1 MPPPSLTPMKR
12 PHYQGVPKPK
22 SLRDV
27 PRYLKELL
35 GGFFQRFFYII
46 RLVWEAKPI
55 LMVAMVLFCI
65 LNGVLPVVGAYISAD
80 LVNEISVQLNL
91 APENVGGF
99 WANVRANFSLIF
111 LLLVMTFIHLFCTR
125 MLNRISHMVNTMAGE
140 IVANHIRL
148 KILHK
153 AKTVDMASF
162 DRPEFYEK
170 MENAN
175 REAGMRPLRI
185 IEATFNI
192 FSTLISCITFVVVLT
207 GLHPAAP
214 WVIIVLSVPTAIINY
229 MYRKKNF
236 HFMRFHSKERRE
248 MNYYSAVVV
257 DKDKA
262 KEMRIM
268 GLSDTFIDRYS
279 HTFGRYYRGLRRLIV
294 HECLWQVGVSLL
306 SLLGHCALFLL
317 VAYTVVYGQGRTLAE
332 YSLYTTALTSIS
344 GYVGTLITATAT
356 IYEGTLFIDNMIAFM
371 KEKRTVVPVTPT
383 PVIPKRHCPR
393 TIEFAHVS
401 CSYPW
406 TERDV
411 LHDVTMKFEA
421 GESVVLVGLNGA
433 GKTTLIKLM
442 TRLYDPTEGRIL
454 LDGIDLRE
462 YDTEA
467 LYDMFGIIF
476 QDFGKYAVSVREN
489 IAFGDIRRTAD
500 PQKVQAAAEQ
510 SDAGEFISNLPH
522 GMDTPLMRFFE
533 EDGIELSIG
542 QWQKLSV
549 ARAFYKDSDILIL
562 DEPTASLDA
571 LAEQQIY
578 DQFAGLSW
586 DKITVFVSHRLSS
599 ATTASKIVVLE
610 YGRLVEIGTH
620 KTLMAQKGKYYH
632 LFSTQAKRYRED
644 ADSEADVT

>member
-1 MPPPSLTPMKR
+1 MAKPSLTLMK
-12 PHYQGVPKPK
+12 HNNYQGVEKPK

-35 GGFFQRFFYII
+35 GGFFTRFFYIVK
-46 RLVWEAKPI
+46 LVWEAKPI
-55 LMVAMVLFCI
+55 LMMAMVLFCI
-65 LNGVLPVVGAYISAD
+65 LNGVLPVVGAFISAE
-80 LVNEISVQLNL
+80 LVNEISVQLHL
-91 APENVGGF
+91 SPANVGGF
-99 WANVRANFSLIF
+99 WQNVGANFSLIF
-111 LLLVMTFIHLFCTR
+111 LLLLANFTHLFCTR
-125 MLNRISHMVNTMAGE
+125 LFTRLSNMVNTMAGE
-140 IVANHIRL
+140 VVANHIKL
-148 KILHK
+148 KILNK

-185 IEATFNI
+185 IEATFSI
-192 FSTLISCITFVVVLT
+192 LSAIISCISFVVILV

-214 WVIIVLSVPTAIINY
+214 WIIVILSIPTAVINY
-229 MYRKKNF
+229 AYRRKNF

-279 HTFGRYYRGLRRLIV
+279 KTFGRYYKGLKRLIIN
-294 HECLWQVGVSLL
+294 ECLWQVCVSFVT
-306 SLLGHCALFLL
+306 LLGHCALFLL

-332 YSLYTTALTSIS
+332 YSLYTTALTSI
-344 GYVGTLITATAT
+344 GTYVSTLISATAT
-356 IYEGTLFIDNMIAFM
+356 IYEGTLFIDNMITFM
-371 KEKRTVVPVTPT
+371 KEKRTVVPATDT
-383 PVIPKRHCPR
+383 PVEPKRHCPH
-393 TIEFAHVS
+393 TIEFEHVS
-401 CSYPW
+401 FRYPG
-406 TERDV
+406 TDRDV
-411 LHDVTMKFEA
+411 ISDVSMKFEA

-454 LDGIDLRE
+454 LDGIDLKE
-462 YDTEA
+462 YDTEK

-476 QDFGKYAVSVREN
+476 QDFGKYAVSVEEN
-489 IAFGDIRRTAD
+489 IAFGDIRKETD
-500 PQKVQAAAEQ
+500 SKKAALAAQQ
-510 SDAGEFISNLPH
+510 SDADDFIEKLPH
-522 GMDTPLMRFFE
+522 KMQTPLMRFFE

-578 DQFAGLSW
+578 DQFAGLSKN
-586 DKITVFVSHRLSS
+586 KITVFVSHRLSS

-610 YGRLVEIGTH
+610 YGKLVEMGTH
-620 KTLMAQKGKYYH
+620 QSLMKQKGKYYQ
-632 LFSTQAKRYRED
+632 LFSTQAKRYLEQSKN
-644 ADSEADVT
+644 AE

>member
-1 MPPPSLTPMKR
+1 MAKPSLTFMK
-12 PHYQGVPKPK
+12 HNNYQGVPKPK

-35 GGFFQRFFYII
+35 GGFFTRFFYIVK
-46 RLVWEAKPI
+46 LVWEAKPI
-55 LMVAMVLFCI
+55 LMIAMVLFCI
-65 LNGVLPVVGAYISAD
+65 LNGILPVVGAFISAE
-80 LVNEISVQLNL
+80 LVNEISEQLHL
-91 APENVGGF
+91 SPANVGGF
-99 WANVRANFSLIF
+99 WQNVGANFSLIF
-111 LLLVMTFIHLFCTR
+111 LLLLASFTHLFCTR
-125 MLNRISHMVNTMAGE
+125 LFNRLSNMVNTMAGE
-140 IVANHIRL
+140 VVANHIKL
-148 KILHK
+148 KILNK

-185 IEATFNI
+185 IEATFSI
-192 FSTLISCITFVVVLT
+192 LSAIISCISFVVILV

-214 WVIIVLSVPTAIINY
+214 WIIVILSIPTAVINY
-229 MYRKKNF
+229 AYRRKNF

-279 HTFGRYYRGLRRLIV
+279 KTFGRYYRGLKRLIV
-294 HECLWQVGVSLL
+294 NECLWQVGVSFLT
-306 SLLGHCALFLL
+306 LLGHCALFLF

-332 YSLYTTALTSIS
+332 YSLYTTALTSI
-344 GYVGTLITATAT
+344 GTYVSTLIASTAT
-356 IYEGTLFIDNMIAFM
+356 IYEGTLFIDNMITFM
-371 KEKRTVVPVTPT
+371 KEKRTVVPITAT
-383 PVIPKRHCPR
+383 PVEPKRHCPH
-393 TIEFAHVS
+393 TIEFEHVS
-401 CSYPW
+401 FRYPG

-411 LHDVTMKFEA
+411 ISDVSMKFEA

-454 LDGIDLRE
+454 LDGIDLKE
-462 YDTEA
+462 YDTEK

-476 QDFGKYAVSVREN
+476 QDFGKYAVSVEEN
-489 IAFGDIRRTAD
+489 IAFGDIRKETD
-500 PQKVQAAAEQ
+500 TKKVALAAEQ
-510 SDAGEFISNLPH
+510 SDAEGFIEKLPH
-522 GMDTPLMRFFE
+522 KMQTPLMRFFE

-578 DQFAGLSW
+578 DQFAGLSK

-599 ATTASKIVVLE
+599 ATTASKIIVLE
-610 YGRLVEIGTH
+610 YGKLVEMGTH
-620 KTLMAQKGKYYH
+620 QTLMEQKGKYYQ
-632 LFSTQAKRYRED
+632 LFSTQAKRYLEQT
-644 ADSEADVT
+644 EAAK